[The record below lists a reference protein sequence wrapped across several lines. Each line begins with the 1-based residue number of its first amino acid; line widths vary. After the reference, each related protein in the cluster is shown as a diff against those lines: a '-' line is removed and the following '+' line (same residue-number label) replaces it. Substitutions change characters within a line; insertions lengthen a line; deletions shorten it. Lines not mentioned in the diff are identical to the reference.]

1 MQEVNMMVS
10 GIIRKKGEKFVHVS
24 FQRGK
29 DVAEYI
35 LPECRLEKSQGFTE
49 EELNQLLLYVK
60 GSQAEIMEHARKVNP
75 MKAMLGLKET

>member
-24 FQRGK
+24 IQRGQ
-29 DVAEYI
+29 DEAEYI
-35 LPECRLEKSQGFTE
+35 FPECRLEKSQGFTE
-49 EELNQLLLYVK
+49 EELNQLLIYVK

>member
-1 MQEVNMMVS
+1 MQEINMMVS

-29 DVAEYI
+29 DMAEYI
-35 LPECRLEKSQGFTE
+35 LPECKLKMSQGFTE
-49 EELNQLLLYVK
+49 EELKQLLDYVK
-60 GSQAEIMEHARKVNP
+60 GSQADIMEHARKVNP